1 MSRIKENLI
10 GYEHEPNDWIE
21 PTALEMCE
29 ELVAHDLY
37 CMTLSEVKFRVAKQ
51 VREEYYSQD
60 INIMRQQYV
69 AAFGNQTNKDK
80 GVY

>member
-10 GYEHEPNDWIE
+10 GYEHEPNGWIE

-37 CMTLSEVKFRVAKQ
+37 CMTLSEAKFRFAKQ
-51 VREEYYSQD
+51 VRED
-60 INIMRQQYV
+60 
-69 AAFGNQTNKDK
+69 
-80 GVY
+80 

>member
-21 PTALEMCE
+21 PTAMEMCE

-60 INIMRQQYV
+60 INTMRQQYI
-69 AAFGNQTNKDK
+69 AAFGNQTNKDN